1 MNREQLY
8 KEMEA
13 TFKECLAIA
22 EAKNNDYAKGDDP
35 FKNFKVSEIV
45 GVPVERGI
53 MVRMMDKVARI
64 SNSFD
69 TELKV
74 KDESVNDTLNDLVNY
89 AAILKA
95 YLSQKGE

>member
-1 MNREQLY
+1 MNREDLHNHM
-8 KEMEA
+8 KA
-13 TFKECLAIA
+13 TFAEALLIA
-22 EAKNNDYAKGDDP
+22 AAKNNDYAKGDDP
-35 FKNFKVSEIV
+35 FKNFKVSEVV

-74 KDESVNDTLNDLVNY
+74 KDESVSDTLNDLINY

-95 YLSQKGE
+95 YLSQK

>member
-1 MNREQLY
+1 MNRKDLHDSMEQ
-8 KEMEA
+8 

-22 EAKNNDYAKGDDP
+22 AAKNNDYAKGDDP
-35 FKNFKVSEIV
+35 FRNFKVSESV

-74 KDESVNDTLNDLVNY
+74 KDESVNDTLNDLINY

-95 YLSQKGE
+95 YLSQK